1 MKEDCNFRNELEG
14 VRVGRLFLF
23 PWQLWYTVRT
33 MFLSDKDIHA
43 AVKEGRVLIEPFN
56 KKQLQPAT
64 YDIRLGNT
72 FIITDSHST
81 KAIDPAKGI
90 FPETQT
96 IEVGDGKEFVL
107 HPGVSILGYSKE
119 KFGSDEYLI
128 EVNGKSSLARIG
140 LIVHNSASI
149 VNPGHYLNI
158 ALELC
163 NLNNVPIVLRPG
175 MEIAQLS
182 FSTLSSHTTQ
192 SYEDTGRYSKNNFV
206 GIVPKAAT
214 KKGVKKR

>member
-1 MKEDCNFRNELEG
+1 
-14 VRVGRLFLF
+14 
-23 PWQLWYTVRT
+23 
-33 MFLSDKDIHA
+33 MFLSDIDIHA
-43 AVKEGRVLIEPFN
+43 AVKNGEVILEPFDP
-56 KKQLQPAT
+56 KRLQPAT

-72 FIITDSHST
+72 FIINDAHST
-81 KAIDPAKGI
+81 KAIDPVKGI
-90 FPETQT
+90 FPKTQT
-96 IEVGDGKEFVL
+96 IEVADGEEFVL

-119 KFGSDEYLI
+119 KFGSDRYLI

-149 VNPGHYLNI
+149 VNPGHILNI

-182 FSTLSSHTTQ
+182 FSTLSSHTKK
-192 SYEDTGRYSKNNFV
+192 SYKQTGRYNANNFLGYV
-206 GIVPKAAT
+206 PPKTGPLARKKSVSKKPKA
-214 KKGVKKR
+214 

>member
-1 MKEDCNFRNELEG
+1 
-14 VRVGRLFLF
+14 
-23 PWQLWYTVRT
+23 

-43 AVKEGRVLIEPFN
+43 AVKNGEITLEPFDQ
-56 KKQLQPAT
+56 KRLQPAT

-72 FIITDSHST
+72 FIINDAHST

-90 FPETQT
+90 FPQTQT
-96 IEVGDGKEFVL
+96 IEVKDGDEFVL
-107 HPGVSILGYSKE
+107 HPGISILGYSKE
-119 KFGSDEYLI
+119 RFGSDSYLI

-149 VNPGHYLNI
+149 VNPGHILNI

-182 FSTLSSHTTQ
+182 FSTLSSGTKK
-192 SYEDTGRYSKNNFV
+192 SYKQTGRYHKNNFL
-206 GIVPKAAT
+206 GYVPPKSGPLARKKKVT
-214 KKGVKKR
+214 KSIKKK

>member
-1 MKEDCNFRNELEG
+1 
-14 VRVGRLFLF
+14 
-23 PWQLWYTVRT
+23 
-33 MFLSDKDIHA
+33 MFLADIDIHA
-43 AVKEGRVLIEPFN
+43 EVKNGHIVLEPFDT
-56 KKQLQPAT
+56 KRLQPAT

-72 FIITDSHST
+72 FIVNDSHST

-90 FPETQT
+90 YPNTQT
-96 IEVGDGKEFVL
+96 VEVKDGEEFVL

-119 KFGSDEYLI
+119 RFGSDKYLI

-175 MEIAQLS
+175 MEIAQLT
-182 FSTLSSHTTQ
+182 FSPLSNTTKR
-192 SYEDTGRYSKNNFV
+192 SYKQTGRYHQNNFV
-206 GIVPKAAT
+206 GYVPPKSGPLARKKKT
-214 KKGVKKR
+214 KKGT

>member
-1 MKEDCNFRNELEG
+1 
-14 VRVGRLFLF
+14 
-23 PWQLWYTVRT
+23 
-33 MFLSDKDIHA
+33 MFLSDIDIHA
-43 AVKEGRVLIEPFN
+43 AVKNGEVILEPFDP
-56 KKQLQPAT
+56 KRLQPAT

-72 FIITDSHST
+72 FIINDAHST
-81 KAIDPAKGI
+81 KAIDPVKGI
-90 FPETQT
+90 FTKTQT
-96 IEVGDGKEFVL
+96 IEVADGDEFVL

-119 KFGSDEYLI
+119 KFGSDTYLI

-149 VNPGHYLNI
+149 VNPGHILNI

-182 FSTLSSHTTQ
+182 FSTLSSHTKK
-192 SYEDTGRYSKNNFV
+192 SYKQTCRYHQNNFL
-206 GIVPKAAT
+206 GYVPPKTGPLAR
-214 KKGVKKR
+214 KKPVKKK

>member
-1 MKEDCNFRNELEG
+1 
-14 VRVGRLFLF
+14 
-23 PWQLWYTVRT
+23 
-33 MFLSDKDIHA
+33 MFLADKDIHA
-43 AVKEGRVLIEPFN
+43 EVKKGSITLEPFEV
-56 KKQLQPAT
+56 KRLQPAS

-72 FIITDSHST
+72 FIINDAHST

-90 FPETQT
+90 YPQTQT
-96 IEVGDGKEFVL
+96 IEIKDGAEFVL

-119 KFGSDEYLI
+119 KFGSDQYLI

-163 NLNNVPIVLRPG
+163 NLNNVPIILRPG
-175 MEIAQLS
+175 MEIAQLT
-182 FSTLSSHTTQ
+182 FSPLSNTTKRNYKQ
-192 SYEDTGRYSKNNFV
+192 TGRYHLNNIV
-206 GIVPKAAT
+206 GYVPPKSGPLAR
-214 KKGVKKR
+214 KSRVVKKVKKK

>member
-1 MKEDCNFRNELEG
+1 
-14 VRVGRLFLF
+14 
-23 PWQLWYTVRT
+23 
-33 MFLSDKDIHA
+33 MFLSDKDILA
-43 AVKEGRVLIEPFN
+43 EVKAGNITLDPFD
-56 KKQLQPAT
+56 KKRLQPAT

-72 FIITDSHST
+72 FIINDAHST
-81 KAIDPAKGI
+81 KAIDPVKGI
-90 FPETQT
+90 FPNTQT
-96 IEVGDGKEFVL
+96 IEVADGEEFVL

-119 KFGSDEYLI
+119 RFGSDSYLI

-175 MEIAQLS
+175 MEIAQLT
-182 FSTLSSHTTQ
+182 FSTLSSHTKQ
-192 SYEDTGRYSKNNFV
+192 SYKQTGRYHKNNFL
-206 GIVPKAAT
+206 GYVPPKTGPLAR
-214 KKGVKKR
+214 KKRSVKRK

>member
-1 MKEDCNFRNELEG
+1 
-14 VRVGRLFLF
+14 
-23 PWQLWYTVRT
+23 
-33 MFLSDKDIHA
+33 MFLSDKDILL
-43 AVKEGRVLIEPFN
+43 AVKNGEITLEPFDQ
-56 KKQLQPAT
+56 KRLQPAT

-72 FIITDSHST
+72 FIVTDAYST
-81 KAIDPAKGI
+81 QAIDPANGV
-90 FPETQT
+90 FPTTQT
-96 IEVGDGKEFVL
+96 VEVKDGGEFVL

-119 KFGSDEYLI
+119 KFGSENYLI

-175 MEIAQLS
+175 MEIAQLT
-182 FSTLSSHTTQ
+182 FSTLSSHTKK
-192 SYEDTGRYSKNNFV
+192 SYKTTGRYHKNNFL
-206 GIVPKAAT
+206 GYVPPKTGPLA
-214 KKGVKKR
+214 KKKRTKSGKS

>member
-1 MKEDCNFRNELEG
+1 
-14 VRVGRLFLF
+14 
-23 PWQLWYTVRT
+23 
-33 MFLSDKDIHA
+33 MFLSDKDILA
-43 AVKEGRVLIEPFN
+43 EVKSGHIVLDPFDP
-56 KKQLQPAT
+56 KRLQPAT

-72 FIITDSHST
+72 FIVNDAHST
-81 KAIDPAKGI
+81 KAIDPVKGI
-90 FPETQT
+90 YPNTQT
-96 IEVGDGKEFVL
+96 IEVNDGDEFVL

-119 KFGSDEYLI
+119 RFGSDNFLI

-182 FSTLSSHTTQ
+182 FSTLSSHTKK
-192 SYEDTGRYSKNNFV
+192 SYKQTGRYHANNFL
-206 GIVPKAAT
+206 GYVPPKTGPLARNKRVARKNSKT
-214 KKGVKKR
+214 KKK

>member
-1 MKEDCNFRNELEG
+1 
-14 VRVGRLFLF
+14 
-23 PWQLWYTVRT
+23 

-43 AVKEGRVLIEPFN
+43 AVKSGEVTLEPFEP
-56 KKQLQPAT
+56 KRLQPAS

-72 FIITDSHST
+72 FIINDAHST
-81 KAIDPAKGI
+81 KAIDPVKGI
-90 FPETQT
+90 FPKTQT
-96 IEVGDGKEFVL
+96 IEVGDGEEFVL

-119 KFGSDEYLI
+119 KFGSDKYLI

-149 VNPGHYLNI
+149 VNPGHILNI

-175 MEIAQLS
+175 MEIAQLT
-182 FSTLSSHTTQ
+182 FSTLSSNTKK
-192 SYEDTGRYSKNNFV
+192 SYQQTGRYHQNNFL
-206 GIVPKAAT
+206 GYVPPKTGPLARKR
-214 KKGVKKR
+214 KKSGTA

>member
-1 MKEDCNFRNELEG
+1 
-14 VRVGRLFLF
+14 
-23 PWQLWYTVRT
+23 
-33 MFLSDKDIHA
+33 MFLSDKDILA
-43 AVKEGRVLIEPFN
+43 EVKAGTITLEPFDR
-56 KKQLQPAT
+56 KRLQPAT

-72 FIITDSHST
+72 FIINDAHST
-81 KAIDPAKGI
+81 KAIDPVKGI
-90 FPETQT
+90 FPNTQT
-96 IEVGDGKEFVL
+96 IEVADGDEFVL

-119 KFGSDEYLI
+119 RFGSDSYLI

-175 MEIAQLS
+175 MEIAQLT
-182 FSTLSSHTTQ
+182 FSTLSSHTKK
-192 SYEDTGRYSKNNFV
+192 SYKQTGRYHKNNFLCY
-206 GIVPKAAT
+206 VPPKTGPLAR
-214 KKGVKKR
+214 KRPKSRKS

>member
-1 MKEDCNFRNELEG
+1 
-14 VRVGRLFLF
+14 
-23 PWQLWYTVRT
+23 
-33 MFLSDKDIHA
+33 MFLSDIDIKA
-43 AVKEGRVLIEPFN
+43 AVKRGEITLEPFDA
-56 KKQLQPAT
+56 KRLQPAT

-72 FIITDSHST
+72 FIINDAHST
-81 KAIDPAKGI
+81 QAIDPVKGI
-90 FPETQT
+90 FPKTQT
-96 IEVGDGKEFVL
+96 IEVKDGDEFVL

-119 KFGSDEYLI
+119 KFGSDNYLI

-149 VNPGHYLNI
+149 VNPGHVLNI

-182 FSTLSSHTTQ
+182 FSTLSSHTKK
-192 SYEDTGRYSKNNFV
+192 SYRDTGRYNQNNIV
-206 GIVPKAAT
+206 GYVPPKTGPLAR
-214 KKGVKKR
+214 KKTRKKMD

>member
-1 MKEDCNFRNELEG
+1 
-14 VRVGRLFLF
+14 
-23 PWQLWYTVRT
+23 

-43 AVKEGRVLIEPFN
+43 AVKNGEIILEPFDP
-56 KKQLQPAT
+56 KRLQPAT

-72 FIITDSHST
+72 FIVTDAHST
-81 KAIDPAKGI
+81 QAIDPAKGV
-90 FPETQT
+90 FPTTQT
-96 IEVGDGKEFVL
+96 VEVKDGEEFVL

-119 KFGSDEYLI
+119 KFGSENYLI

-175 MEIAQLS
+175 MEIAQLT
-182 FSTLSSHTTQ
+182 FSTLSSHTKK
-192 SYEDTGRYSKNNFV
+192 SYKQTGRYHKNNFL
-206 GIVPKAAT
+206 GYVPPKT
-214 KKGVKKR
+214 GPLSRKKTVTSKKKK

>member
-1 MKEDCNFRNELEG
+1 
-14 VRVGRLFLF
+14 
-23 PWQLWYTVRT
+23 
-33 MFLSDKDIHA
+33 MFLSDTDIHI
-43 AVKEGRVLIEPFN
+43 AVKVGDIILEPFN
-56 KKQLQPAT
+56 IKQLQPAT

-72 FIITDSHST
+72 FIVNDAHST
-81 KAIDPAKGI
+81 KAIDLAKGV
-90 FPETQT
+90 FPKTRK
-96 IEVGDGKEFVL
+96 IEVKDGEEFVL

-119 KFGSDEYLI
+119 KFGSDKYLI

-149 VNPGHYLNI
+149 VNPGHILNI

-182 FSTLSSHTTQ
+182 FSTLSNPTKR
-192 SYEDTGRYSKNNFV
+192 SYKQTGRYNLDNIVGYVPPKGAVPESK
-206 GIVPKAAT
+206 KAT
-214 KKGVKKR
+214 RKITGKKI